1 MRTIAKPGT
10 DSSYHIIE
18 DGEVVGYIDRTTDK
32 TGHKCWGVFFE
43 FKKPMLTSSF
53 VCATAIAES
62 YQENDFN

>member
-53 VCATAIAES
+53 VCAAAIAEY
-62 YQENDFN
+62 YQEGDFN